1 MGRFL
6 KRVLFMGQIS
16 RQTSLQAAEIIK
28 TAKSSNNVEL
38 TVSWSNN
45 VRVMSGLPLMVAKL
59 MNRIDPDARE
69 KRIEEAE
76 RVVSEKLEREFAALG
91 MSQQV
96 RQSFDSKTIATE
108 LIEDPTISDNPKN
121 SSTLQ
126 PEVEEALAD
135 IKKIGNKM
143 QGEDLRSV
151 WSVINQK
158 TSPGSKANVDE
169 ALEVISTAKQWGKEL
184 KLEEKSALQLSN
196 NAYKLSKSK
205 NISLNNAKEILLC
218 SGKLIS
224 EHHLKPD
231 DALDYAIEINELY
244 KGKANSLNNL
254 REISNS
260 LIGTIPELGKTS
272 DQMKL
277 SAGICC
283 LQLKKRGL
291 SDEKIH
297 ETIRLRLSN
306 RKFIQSKLP
315 SGMKIESIHQG
326 AHLRLKRSLGKQE
339 LEQLTNRINDTTGR
353 ETEHSS
359 AILQA
364 APKFSKM
371 DPQFGYDAHRAAY
384 ELKNNNIPVQAFTSL
399 EQEKRAPKPGL
410 PFKILGQWLDELIS
424 FAGGE
429 TAASACSAFIS
440 QTLFADLTR
449 STGRS
454 QSIPGMM
461 HSAAGESGT
470 TSFIYRLLKSD
481 TPDSKGILVHNT
493 LMQNATT
500 LKFDR
505 DFLENEEPTGYR
517 STTKPFDI
525 PLIEN
530 AGHGAKARQDAFTVK
545 YDFKGNISDADLKA
559 GKQYCKAEEAT
570 IEYDLILHEAELDA
584 KPAPLK

>member
-1 MGRFL
+1 
-6 KRVLFMGQIS
+6 MGQIS

-28 TAKSSNNVEL
+28 NVKSSNNVEL

-59 MNRIDPDARE
+59 MNRIDPAARE
-69 KRIEEAE
+69 KRIKEAE

-91 MSQQV
+91 MSQPA
-96 RQSFDSKTIATE
+96 RQSLDSKTLVAALT
-108 LIEDPTISDNPKN
+108 EDPKISDNPKN
-121 SSTLQ
+121 PPKLQ
-126 PEVEEALAD
+126 PEVEDALKD
-135 IKKIGNKM
+135 IRKISDKM
-143 QGEDLRSV
+143 QGDDLRSV

-158 TSPGSKANVDE
+158 TSRGSKADVDE

-205 NISLNNAKEILLC
+205 NLSLNNAKEILLC
-218 SGKLIS
+218 SGKLIG

-260 LIGTIPELGKTS
+260 LIATIPELRKTS
-272 DQMKL
+272 DQMKI
-277 SAGICC
+277 SAGICY
-283 LQLKKRGL
+283 LQLKEQGF
-291 SDEKIH
+291 SDKEIRQ
-297 ETIRLRLSN
+297 TISLRLSN

-339 LEQLTNRINDTTGR
+339 LKQLTNSINNISGR
-353 ETEHSS
+353 ANEHS
-359 AILQA
+359 ILILEA

-371 DPQFGYDAHRAAY
+371 DPQFGHDAHRAAY

-399 EQEKRAPKPGL
+399 EQEKRAPKPGSQ
-410 PFKILGQWLDELIS
+410 FNILGQWLDELIS
-424 FAGGE
+424 FAGGD

-454 QSIPGMM
+454 RGIPGMM
-461 HSAAGESGT
+461 HSAAGEMGT

-505 DFLENEEPTGYR
+505 DFLENEEPKGYR

-530 AGHGAKARQDAFTVK
+530 AGRGAKARQDAFTVK
-545 YDFKGNISDADLKA
+545 YDFKGNISDADLRA

-570 IEYDLILHEAELDA
+570 IEYDLILDEAGLDA
-584 KPAPLK
+584 ATQPGK